1 MKRRRFVNLVV
12 DSFAG
17 GRPAYTL
24 HRIDL
29 FGLFSRRRGCSAGAM
44 EMEEAPLPPPAMT
57 LHPNG
62 PDEVGPVQFLPLT
75 GSKDDD
81 VVAIGL
87 GGCAMLFGAA
97 SRAVHVLPD
106 ARRPK
111 GRISP
116 MAIAA
121 GGSLYVIERSPYPV
135 DPAGGG
141 FEALTLG
148 LLPGGWPGDKY
159 GVLHGRCPGWYWRS
173 LPPPPFAFGDGSGDG
188 DISIDACA
196 LVGGSKLWMTVVEEA
211 DATYSF
217 DTASGAWSKVG
228 DWALP
233 FHGRADHV
241 PELGLWFGLSYAYRG
256 GDYDRLLTVHA
267 SDLTPDGA
275 VWRWEGLGPPSERWS
290 TATAE
295 SYLVP
300 LGSRKFCVARFFEI
314 ACSNHRCAV
323 FTGVEVVRDKDAKCG
338 LRMHLHRSKR
348 YNFLDDVFHR
358 RFSQVF

>member
-29 FGLFSRRRGCSAGAM
+29 SGLFSRRQRCSAGAM

-62 PDEVGPVQFLPLT
+62 PYEVGPVEFLPLT

-106 ARRPK
+106 LRRPN

-116 MAIAA
+116 MSIAA
-121 GGSLYVIERSPYPV
+121 GGSLYVIDRSPYPV
-135 DPAGGG
+135 DPADGG

-173 LPPPPFAFGDGSGDG
+173 LPPPPFA
-188 DISIDACA
+188 
-196 LVGGSKLWMTVVEEA
+196 
-211 DATYSF
+211 
-217 DTASGAWSKVG
+217 GAWSKVG

-241 PELGLWFGLSYAYRG
+241 AELGLWFGLSYTYRG

-267 SDLTPDGA
+267 SDLTPDGD
-275 VWRWEGLGPPSERWS
+275 VWRWEGLPPPSERWS

-348 YNFLDDVFHR
+348 YTFLDDVFHR